1 MTKKISVNEVACA
14 RKSVS
19 ANHSA
24 DNSYLGWSESNKQG
38 EIEVV
43 QSRSIQIEETSNG
56 AVAAVAVNSGVLA
69 TGVFATLYEWGSKYL
84 GYKTTRAGYIAC
96 AGLGTTL
103 GAAVY
108 VTCKK

>member
-1 MTKKISVNEVACA
+1 MTKKISVNEVAYA

-38 EIEVV
+38 EIEKF
-43 QSRSIQIEETSNG
+43 QSCSMHIEETSNG
-56 AVAAVAVNSGVLA
+56 AVAAVAVNSGVVT

-84 GYKTTRAGYIAC
+84 GYKTTPAGYIAC
-96 AGLGTTL
+96 AGLGAAL
-103 GAAVY
+103 GTAVY
-108 VTCKK
+108 LTCKK